1 MDTMTTVLV
10 VILAVMV
17 IAYVAKR
24 RSRLHKDDVD

>member
-1 MDTMTTVLV
+1 MDTTNTILL

-24 RSRLHKDDVD
+24 RARLNKDDVD

>member
-1 MDTMTTVLV
+1 MDTKTTVLL

-24 RSRLHKDDVD
+24 RARLHKDDLD